1 MTRCLLSFT
10 AFCLLALIFT
20 SDAQATGTSVRSDPG
35 TLLIPPPMIDP
46 PRADGMRCFMLVNR
60 ASYTVLGAI
69 NTNYYTTAAGIQARK
84 NANFRLSP
92 GQRQEVCTRGP
103 YYAGER
109 IELVL
114 RTIVPI
120 FSCYTVAQG
129 EITIFGERKP
139 EGGTRTWANC
149 Q

>member
-1 MTRCLLSFT
+1 
-10 AFCLLALIFT
+10 
-20 SDAQATGTSVRSDPG
+20 
-35 TLLIPPPMIDP
+35 
-46 PRADGMRCFMLVNR
+46 MRCFMLVNR

-69 NTNYYTTAAGIQARK
+69 NTNYYTTLTGIQARK

-129 EITIFGERKP
+129 EVTIFGERKP
-139 EGGTRTWANC
+139 EGGTRTWATC